1 MLKAAGAVSA
11 VLAVLVFAAR
21 QDIIRYLR
29 IRQISAGQGHP
40 EYVPARGRAAYP
52 RAEHPT
58 L

>member
-1 MLKAAGAVSA
+1 VTFMF
-11 VLAVLVFAAR
+11 LAVVVFATR

-29 IRQISAGQGHP
+29 IRQMSAGQGHP
-40 EYVPARGRAAYP
+40 EYVPAMGRAAYP